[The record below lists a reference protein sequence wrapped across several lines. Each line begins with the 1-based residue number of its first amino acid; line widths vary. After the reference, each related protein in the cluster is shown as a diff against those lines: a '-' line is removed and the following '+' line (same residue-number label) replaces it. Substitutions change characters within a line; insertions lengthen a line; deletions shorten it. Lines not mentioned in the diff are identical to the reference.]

1 MFSGKGSDNS
11 SNSNISYVSG
21 LSNISGISGIS
32 GCHQNK
38 SNNCS
43 NSDND
48 FFIENNDSE
57 LVGSE
62 MYISPEM
69 LENRSYS
76 YSSDLWA
83 LGIMLFQF
91 LVGKTPFK
99 GKTQDQTFELI
110 KKCQFEVPKNVDAN
124 AADLI

>member
-32 GCHQNK
+32 WCHQNK